1 MKSDSYIYRQTKIL
15 NIRGQLM
22 DISTPRVMGI
32 LNVTPDSFFEE
43 NRFTTETAILAQTE
57 KMLIEG
63 ASIIDIG
70 GYSSRPEAEDI
81 SIEEEL
87 SRTVNAVKLIAK
99 RFPNAILSVDT
110 FRSEVA
116 RQAFFEGASI
126 INDISGGELDA
137 KMFSTVASLN
147 IPYIIMHMRGTPQ
160 TMKTHTV
167 YENIVKEITEYFQQ
181 KISVLQNISIK
192 DILIDPGFG
201 FAKTTE
207 QNFQLLSHLDHF
219 KILRAPIL
227 VGLSRK
233 SMIWKTLE
241 TEPPDVLNGTTALN
255 MVALIKGAS
264 ILRVHDVREAVEVI
278 KLYSVINI

>member
-1 MKSDSYIYRQTKIL
+1 
-15 NIRGQLM
+15 M

>member
-137 KMFSTVASLN
+137 K
-147 IPYIIMHMRGTPQ
+147 
-160 TMKTHTV
+160 
-167 YENIVKEITEYFQQ
+167 
-181 KISVLQNISIK
+181 ISFTRVC
-192 DILIDPGFG
+192 FG
-201 FAKTTE
+201 NTRRTSCWPHHR
-207 QNFQLLSHLDHF
+207 QC
-219 KILRAPIL
+219 
-227 VGLSRK
+227 
-233 SMIWKTLE
+233 
-241 TEPPDVLNGTTALN
+241 
-255 MVALIKGAS
+255 
-264 ILRVHDVREAVEVI
+264 
-278 KLYSVINI
+278 Y